1 MTVQIGKYTKNCD
14 VVFIDRI
21 RLIKYRVLLKT
32 HTVKIAFY
40 VLVLRTPL
48 NQDVRL
54 IEVVEGPAMQAVRS
68 ITFVEIEIY
77 INIL

>member
-1 MTVQIGKYTKNCD
+1 MQ
-14 VVFIDRI
+14 
-21 RLIKYRVLLKT
+21 LKQPF
-32 HTVKIAFY
+32 H

-77 INIL
+77 INIILKFASMHEF